1 MFRGAP
7 LDLRKGDWEHNAAIL
22 EKERDRVAC
31 KGQIT
36 PFPARYS
43 LRSPLV
49 RLNYLFSSVEELAGE
64 CGDFTAR
71 FFALVRDVDVAWEA
85 FRPIQTAARAFLARR
100 GDAPAPV
107 GDKTSRRPSVGTP
120 IDALFA
126 MDGDEL
132 VVRDD
137 ADPTA
142 ALVPVDSE
150 FTGGYAYRVVAKCR
164 MEEEEAAFE
173 LAWSTHVTL
182 ARVSADVKAAKRER
196 EEEEA
201 RTAAVFAYCAAMD
214 AETEKKERQLE
225 QYRRDLNLG

>member
-1 MFRGAP
+1 MAP

-22 EKERDRVAC
+22 EIERDKWAC

-36 PFPARYS
+36 PFHAPYS
-43 LRSPLV
+43 LRTPLL

-71 FFALVRDVDVAWEA
+71 SVALVLDVDVAWEA

-100 GDAPAPV
+100 RDAPAPV
-107 GDKTSRRPSVGTP
+107 GDETSRRPSVGTP

-150 FTGGYAYRVVAKCR
+150 ITEAYISRIVADDCIR
-164 MEEEEAAFE
+164 FE
-173 LAWSTHVTL
+173 QAVLRLAWVTHVEN
-182 ARVSADVKAAKRER
+182 ARAAADLKAAKRKLK
-196 EEEEA
+196 EEEA
-201 RTAAVFAYCAAMD
+201 KTAATFAYCRAMD
-214 AETEKKERQLE
+214 AERERA
-225 QYRRDLNLG
+225 GAGAVPSGS